1 MHRGICYC
9 GVLKMKL
16 ILFFL
21 LAFLLTPVVAASIGA
36 LIYAIVQ
43 QPMLWVALVIGIPIL
58 AKLCG

>member
-1 MHRGICYC
+1 
-9 GVLKMKL
+9 MKL

-21 LAFLLTPVVAASIGA
+21 LAFLLSPVIASLVGA